1 MLLYCKGQTYCPLSL
16 ENLGGTKILSSLFY
30 ILIVPGWGS
39 GSLRLI
45 VSYWSVHGILKHSH
59 VSAVRVIIVCSH
71 FRLSDLHYAPF
82 IWSLSPKTTL
92 PPSYPIHKVTL
103 QNSANRLQEDC
114 EPISGTRHFLCPRA
128 SCRTSAGRV
137 TLAGRTTFLH
147 MSTFFP
153 S

>member
-16 ENLGGTKILSSLFY
+16 ENLGGTKILSSLFD

-39 GSLRLI
+39 ASLRLI

-92 PPSYPIHKVTL
+92 PPSYPIHKVTCL
-103 QNSANRLQEDC
+103 L
-114 EPISGTRHFLCPRA
+114 IIFLCKIQPTVYKRIVNP
-128 SCRTSAGRV
+128 SRGRDIFYV
-137 TLAGRTTFLH
+137 RGQVVAPQQVG
-147 MSTFFP
+147 
-153 S
+153 